1 MTTEFRT
8 LTDVIQAIAKRGT
21 DAPPTTERAYYAHCL
36 FTKASLH
43 ARSIVSLCDSSLQRE
58 EQPDVGGICVLAR
71 CLIEVRNA
79 TSYILE
85 SNISKNEAHLRLH
98 LVSLNQSVD
107 LLRVTRGLETNRDDF
122 WSEHSITYSRGELAG
137 NPIFA
142 ALDPNQKKYLLRGKS
157 PFQQSR
163 YRGKRPLSAIRE
175 SAIYTLLSHS
185 AHAYALGLSG
195 FAGYGSATPADTLN
209 SFLIATQAA
218 QIYLAD
224 TARTYCRFRRRALGK
239 LTDKEASLFER
250 CSEPI
255 ALNHLLKDIRAGVT
269 K

>member
-1 MTTEFRT
+1 MHAPLSRFAT
-8 LTDVIQAIAKRGT
+8 L
-21 DAPPTTERAYYAHCL
+21 PC
-36 FTKASLH
+36 S
-43 ARSIVSLCDSSLQRE
+43 ARSSLTLGEFAFLRDALLKSETL
-58 EQPDVGGICVLAR
+58 L
-71 CLIEVRNA
+71 LTYLKA
-79 TSYILE
+79 TSQRMKRTYGCISSASINRLTSFE
-85 SNISKNEAHLRLH
+85 S
-98 LVSLNQSVD
+98 
-107 LLRVTRGLETNRDDF
+107 RGLETNRDDF
-122 WSEHSITYSRGELAG
+122 WSELSITYSRGELAG

-195 FAGYGSATPADTLN
+195 FAGYGSATPAGTLN